1 MSTENWR
8 VYTVIN
14 DDGVQVT
21 KNKTAQTKNS
31 ALLISKPIFRH
42 EPFSH
47 THTQSSKLIH
57 YHPPNTIFQSLS
69 RPYK

>member
-1 MSTENWR
+1 M
-8 VYTVIN
+8 VIN

-42 EPFSH
+42 DPFTH
-47 THTQSSKLIH
+47 THT
-57 YHPPNTIFQSLS
+57 IFKANSLPS
-69 RPYK
+69 T